1 MYVKILL
8 YKKQDNKEVIS
19 MEELK
24 GDKVFISYSWTSPE
38 HERWVLELA
47 NRLVKDNIEV
57 VFDKWDTVEGQN
69 LNAFMEKSVNDP
81 TIKKVLVICDELY
94 VKKANGFEGGVGTET
109 VIISKEV
116 YNDVQQTKF
125 IPVISER
132 DSNGKAVMPTY
143 FGLSKYIDL
152 STAENYEEEYEKL
165 LRNLYGKPEYKRP
178 KQGKTPSFLL
188 EDDKDGLLS
197 STSAL
202 RTFQHRSEKKPG
214 NIDIYFSDFRDDFIN
229 DYQSFAIEQVAR
241 ESLPVKIYNN
251 YNGMLAL
258 RNNYIQFLESYIR
271 ISEKDSSRNIIEFF
285 EVIYQYATI
294 RKDIS
299 SSYYEGQFEHMK
311 LFIHE
316 LVLYT
321 VAVLLKYKKY
331 SMIKDIA
338 SNYYMLTERGSRDRE
353 GVIGVFFFHP
363 ELLQSVQPNS
373 DRKYKS
379 YSGHLLKERANY
391 SGITFDSLVEA
402 DLLLDIL
409 DFRYFIKDTY
419 YKWFLSTSPYIG
431 YKMFDIMKKL
441 KSSSYFEEVKVMYG
455 VTNVDEMKSLI
466 SSYKAAFNPSYSSY
480 IDTEYIIID
489 PDKIAIS

>member
-1 MYVKILL
+1 MG
-8 YKKQDNKEVIS
+8 
-19 MEELK
+19 ELK

-47 NRLVKDNIEV
+47 KRLVKDNIEV

-94 VKKANGFEGGVGTET
+94 VKKASGFEGGVGTET

-116 YNDVQQTKF
+116 YNDVEQTKF

-188 EDDKDGLLS
+188 EDAKGESLS
-197 STSAL
+197 STFSL
-202 RTFQHRSEKKPG
+202 KTFQHRSEKNLG
-214 NIDIYFSDFRDDFIN
+214 NIDIYFSDFRDDFIE
-229 DYQSFAIEQVAR
+229 DYQSFAIEQVTNGD
-241 ESLPVKIYNN
+241 LPEQIYNH
-251 YNGMLAL
+251 YNDMIGL

-271 ISEKDSSRNIIEFF
+271 NAEKVNSRSIIEFF
-285 EVIYQYATI
+285 EAIYQYATI
-294 RKDIS
+294 RKDLS

-321 VAVLLKYKKY
+321 VTVLLKYKKY
-331 SMIKDIA
+331 TVIKDIV
-338 SNYYMLTERGSRDRE
+338 SNYYVLTERGSRDKE
-353 GVIGVFFFHP
+353 GTIGVLFYYP
-363 ELLQSVQPNS
+363 EILQSVQPKS
-373 DRKYKS
+373 EATKYKS
-379 YSGHLLKERANY
+379 YSGYLLKERANY
-391 SGITFDSLVEA
+391 RGISFDSLIEA
-402 DLLLDIL
+402 DLLLNIL
-409 DFRYFIKDTY
+409 DSKYFIPGTY
-419 YKWFLSTSPYIG
+419 CKWYLSTTPYIG

-441 KSSSYFEEVKVMYG
+441 KSSSYFEDVRVMYG
-455 VTNVDEMKSLI
+455 VNNVDEMQSLI
-466 SSYKAAFNPSYSSY
+466 SSYKAAFNSSQGFSYV
-480 IDTEYIIID
+480 DTDYIIID